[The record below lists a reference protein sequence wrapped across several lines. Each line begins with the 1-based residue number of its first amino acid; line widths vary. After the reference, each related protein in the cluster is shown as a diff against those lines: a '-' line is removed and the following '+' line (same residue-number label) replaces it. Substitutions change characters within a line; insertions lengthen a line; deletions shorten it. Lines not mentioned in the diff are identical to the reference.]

1 MKGAFPAFQ
10 EKQYHSLRQVE
21 VLFISNLCW
30 SFLVWV
36 GDCYLIISS
45 LVQSA
50 ALSSTPTHIY
60 RCKRGHVHSDRHILV
75 KRRSD
80 NVGYMGVGRGGA
92 GRGRAPP
99 LEFEIFSKKCCFLSF
114 EWEKANFTISAPP
127 QKNFWKHSL
136 VALPGKNPSDAH
148 GWSWKQW
155 WIQGKAHEDFPSSTP
170 SFPMPLPPYNAGH
183 FIFIIISCQ

>member
-21 VLFISNLCW
+21 ALFISNLCW

-36 GDCYLIISS
+36 GDFYLIISS

-127 QKNFWKHSL
+127 PEKFLEKFTSCPPWKKSFRRSWL
-136 VALPGKNPSDAH
+136 VMEAVMDSGKGSRGFSFIHPLFSNA
-148 GWSWKQW
+148 
-155 WIQGKAHEDFPSSTP
+155 ATP
-170 SFPMPLPPYNAGH
+170 L
-183 FIFIIISCQ
+183 